1 MTPNLPPE
9 SSGRDQPTACFGEF
23 RLNHQLRSLHR
34 DALQLRLPAKPFA
47 TLEFLIENRR
57 RVVPKSELLREVWG
71 GRQEINT
78 VEQAVRKVR
87 KVLADDP
94 EKPRYIET
102 VTGEGYRFIAEVY
115 SPPAAEPAPGG
126 GGPRPSRRSLL
137 IAACVGAPLV
147 CLTGLGAFRLLHRT
161 EPVARV
167 AVNGTSLVAMSARG
181 DVLWTYPFNEPLAE
195 ALPEES
201 GWRTQIVD
209 LDGDGLPEVLLVA
222 AFASAPGHPGEI
234 FCFSSAGKVLWHYR
248 PTVDLHFNKPDLN
261 GPWHFVHAVVVPGR
275 PAATIWAAVA
285 HNVWWPSFIV
295 RLSAAGVA
303 ELVYVSSG
311 VVHRL
316 QRFRN
321 GTGSYPLAAGVNNEY
336 RQAALTILSESG
348 PPATSP
354 QTEGSEY
361 QCLAG
366 CPNARPY
373 RYILL
378 PRSEL
383 NEASGQAYNEAHTIN
398 LRPGGITV
406 EAWETVGAETEVS
419 YYDFSQDFEPERVAY
434 GSGWRAMHE
443 KFERDGRIKHRYK
456 DCPERMSGAV
466 LRICDE
472 KGNWRRVTI
481 PRLRPY
487 E

>member
-1 MTPNLPPE
+1 MTLNSPPE
-9 SSGRDQPTACFGEF
+9 SSGRGRPAACVGEF
-23 RLNHQLRSLHR
+23 ELSHQLHSLHR
-34 DALQLRLPAKPFA
+34 GGQRLRLPAKPFA

-78 VEQAVRKVR
+78 VEQAVRQVR

-94 EKPRYIET
+94 DKPRYIET
-102 VTGEGYRFIAEVY
+102 VPGEGYRFIAEVHG
-115 SPPAAEPAPGG
+115 PEPAETAPGG
-126 GGPRPSRRSLL
+126 DSPRPSRRNLL
-137 IAACVGAPLV
+137 IAAGVGVPLACV
-147 CLTGLGAFRLLHRT
+147 TGLGAFRLLHRT
-161 EPVARV
+161 EHVARV

-209 LDGDGLPEVLLVA
+209 VDGDGLPEVLLVA
-222 AFASAPGHPGEI
+222 AFASAPAFPGEML
-234 FCFSSAGKVLWHYR
+234 CFSSAGKLLWRYK
-248 PTVDLHFNKPDLN
+248 PKVDLDFNRPDLN
-261 GPWHFVHAVVVPGR
+261 GPWHFVHAVVVPGK
-275 PAATIWAAVA
+275 PAGSVWAAVA
-285 HNVWWPSFIV
+285 HNVWWPAFIM
-295 RLSAAGVA
+295 RLSASGAA
-303 ELVYVSSG
+303 ELVYASSG
-311 VVHRL
+311 VIYRL
-316 QRFRN
+316 QSFRN
-321 GTGSYPLAAGVNNEY
+321 RAGSYILAASVNNEC
-336 RQAALTILSESG
+336 RQAALAILSESG
-348 PPATSP
+348 SPATSP

-361 QCLAG
+361 QCLVG

-383 NEASGQAYNEAHTIN
+383 NEASGQPYNEAHNIH

-406 EAWETVGAETEVS
+406 DVWETVGAETEVS

-443 KFERDGRIKHRYK
+443 KFERDGRIKHRYE